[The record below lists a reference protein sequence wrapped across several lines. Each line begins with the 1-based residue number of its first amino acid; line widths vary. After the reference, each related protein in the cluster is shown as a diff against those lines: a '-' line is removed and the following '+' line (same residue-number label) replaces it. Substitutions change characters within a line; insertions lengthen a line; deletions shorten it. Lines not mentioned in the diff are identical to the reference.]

1 MRKLIYLFVG
11 MLVMTVFSCRPNQAE
26 RYQRYLEDVT
36 DTTFEYITPK
46 EDSLNADGEVIV
58 PEEEVGGGWADDDG
72 LVAVPDIPKERRV
85 NMNASNREVERV
97 MTGKGSE

>member
-1 MRKLIYLFVG
+1 MKKLIFLFVG

-26 RYQRYLEDVT
+26 RYQRYLEDVA

-46 EDSLNADGEVIV
+46 KDSLNADGEPIV

-72 LVAVPDIPKERRV
+72 LVTVPDIPKERRV
-85 NMNASNREVERV
+85 NKNANNYDVERV
-97 MTGKGSE
+97 MKGKGN

>member
-1 MRKLIYLFVG
+1 MKKLFYLFVG
-11 MLVMTVFSCRPNQAE
+11 MLIMTVYSCHQNPSE
-26 RYQRYLEDVT
+26 RYQRYLEDVA

-46 EDSLNADGEVIV
+46 EDSLNADGELIV

-85 NMNASNREVERV
+85 IKNSNNYDVERV
-97 MTGKGSE
+97 MKGKGN